1 MKIKVL
7 TILLFTFAIS
17 SCSAAPAKV
26 TTAPVKTDK
35 IQDDER
41 PDWID
46 NPNLNYSKSRY
57 LVAIGIGD
65 TRTAAEDNARGNL
78 AKIFQSDIR
87 VEQSIF
93 ENIKEDED
101 DFSASMNLL
110 KRTNVKSNQTL
121 KNIQFGDAWFNSKE
135 GRYYILAHLNR
146 QQTAMIYSGEIEENR
161 QKAKQAF
168 TSAASEKGVFA
179 RFALLNKASSVLQ
192 INNLLNDQ
200 LRIISPAD
208 VSGEVDE
215 LATSVSNELR
225 QTREKITCYVD
236 VSGAEKDQ
244 VAAALKSMLSKFPFP
259 VVDTKEESVLA
270 FKAKLK
276 LEDLELNTAGIF
288 KSFDLE
294 ISMRDMVNQKDLE
307 TYTVSGREGHVTE
320 SGVIQRINRTVG
332 KKIEG
337 EYFSKLNKY
346 IQSYTQ

>member
-135 GRYYILAHLNR
+135 GRY
-146 QQTAMIYSGEIEENR
+146 
-161 QKAKQAF
+161 
-168 TSAASEKGVFA
+168 
-179 RFALLNKASSVLQ
+179 
-192 INNLLNDQ
+192 
-200 LRIISPAD
+200 
-208 VSGEVDE
+208 
-215 LATSVSNELR
+215 
-225 QTREKITCYVD
+225 
-236 VSGAEKDQ
+236 
-244 VAAALKSMLSKFPFP
+244 
-259 VVDTKEESVLA
+259 
-270 FKAKLK
+270 
-276 LEDLELNTAGIF
+276 
-288 KSFDLE
+288 
-294 ISMRDMVNQKDLE
+294 
-307 TYTVSGREGHVTE
+307 
-320 SGVIQRINRTVG
+320 
-332 KKIEG
+332 
-337 EYFSKLNKY
+337 
-346 IQSYTQ
+346 